1 MYISLI
7 GKNSF
12 VGNYYL
18 NKYKNEKIEKV
29 CLLTNKLERV
39 SFKNTNSILHLS
51 ALVHQMKGAPEKEYF
66 KVNSDLAFNTA
77 KKSQ

>member
-18 NKYKNEKIEKV
+18 NKYKNEKIEEV

-39 SFKNTNSILHLS
+39 SFKNTNSIIHPPLFT
-51 ALVHQMKGAPEKEYF
+51 K
-66 KVNSDLAFNTA
+66 
-77 KKSQ
+77 